1 MLTTVEHLSTAHRR
15 PQSCRVEH
23 WRMSRSAPT
32 GLPIWEIRRR
42 GVQGARAHLMAKD
55 RTMRVLLRGGRSNA
69 DTERTAMPNPF
80 PSLKPAAMLRIL
92 AALGYVVVRQKGSHR
107 RLEADGMPPLTFA
120 FHDSQSLS
128 PGVVRDILVKQVGL
142 GQDQALRAVGAR

>member
-1 MLTTVEHLSTAHRR
+1 
-15 PQSCRVEH
+15 
-23 WRMSRSAPT
+23 
-32 GLPIWEIRRR
+32 
-42 GVQGARAHLMAKD
+42 
-55 RTMRVLLRGGRSNA
+55 
-69 DTERTAMPNPF
+69 
-80 PSLKPAAMLRIL
+80 MLRIL